1 MLMNEFEFQVMLV
14 KELKMNV
21 EVLKKQCEDLLK
33 LIDDKGIDRHY
44 SINNNIFEKATNVY
58 KISALLGYI
67 KTFNLEIENLNVE
80 DNKEKDNNGKQ

>member
-1 MLMNEFEFQVMLV
+1 MLMNEFEIQVMLL

-21 EVLKKQCEDLLK
+21 EVLKKQCEELLK
-33 LIDDKGIDRHY
+33 SIDSKGINRHY